1 MVRLGDVCE
10 ISSSKANLTDDKIW
24 LLNLDMVEQQT
35 GKIISYYYVNKNEL
49 NGSITQFDTENMS
62 RYTIY
67 MKKARGK
74 DRWK

>member
-35 GKIISYYYVNKNEL
+35 GKIISYY
-49 NGSITQFDTENMS
+49 
-62 RYTIY
+62 
-67 MKKARGK
+67 
-74 DRWK
+74 